1 MTGIP
6 TINFD
11 YFNLAEI
18 PTFILCNPNKE
29 KLYALGGISERKY
42 SPRFNAIS
50 ELSFR
55 ADQYIDGNLMPYYQY
70 ITNRRLVYLDNI
82 GYFMIT
88 SVTENNDGIV
98 KYKEVGC
105 ESLEV
110 ELSSR
115 KLTGFVS
122 GSGIYDE
129 SGVVSLNPVPVTMTQ
144 FYMEILPYLAGWT
157 FDNIPSTLDA
167 KYRSFDV
174 SDTTIYNL
182 LMVDVEEAYECI
194 FDFDTI
200 NNRIFIYDANTD
212 IELTDIFIS
221 HDNVIK
227 SMTVEEV
234 TDELATCLYV
244 IGGGDLGIERVNPL
258 ANNYIYNFQ
267 YFKNTDWMSQSLID
281 SINTWEIKYS
291 TLRSQYYNE
300 VLLYFE
306 DSDDK
311 AIHETQ
317 LNIVSGSYLFYDR
330 LYNSYMES
338 GSTVSDPQMIEIENQ
353 IIALGNQIN
362 EIEDEIGVIDGY
374 MEGHF
379 NVIKEISDSLKLD
392 NSDNFDTVQQ
402 RALQPFIIQ
411 SSYINDNIIQIEGM
425 TSASITT
432 QQHSLYNQAVS
443 TLEKISTPRYSFEID
458 SVSFLQIKDF
468 QTFGSQLALGKK
480 ITLEIEPGRYLQPTV
495 LGADIDFDN
504 PTSFKLTFGNR
515 LRLNDETYQ
524 YNDLMTKALSA
535 GTSMSLN
542 SQAFKNW
549 TRDYKSGYLNLTT
562 GITVDGTEPA
572 EKIDI
577 TPGFINLKTD
587 RLQWNGVDLTGGW
600 TFVGGGGGESGS
612 GITNIKITLFSGGVS
627 VAMYEPTSSGLSDA
641 IDASS
646 AGDVIFLPD
655 VEIGGSFRIPSG
667 VNLVGVSSRESIIE
681 GSVTIDTGCLLENL
695 KIINSNMSTTNVY
708 TVLVQN
714 TDGTESSRIKGCEIY
729 AYQCGTGSAT
739 ALYIGDSVELVVENS
754 TVVADS
760 LNCEAYAFSSNNGNC
775 NVYHS
780 NYYAKTEVFH
790 ETTYVPPP
798 P

>member
-29 KLYALGGISERKY
+29 RLYALGGISERKY
-42 SPRFNAIS
+42 LPRYNAIS

-55 ADQYIDGNLMPYYQY
+55 ADQYIDENLMPYYQY
-70 ITNRRLVYLDNI
+70 ITNRRLVYLDDI

-122 GSGIYDE
+122 GSGIYNED
-129 SGVVSLNPVPVTMTQ
+129 GTVSLNPVPLTMTQ

-157 FDNIPSTLDA
+157 FDIIPETLDT

-182 LMVDVEEAYECI
+182 LMTEVEEAYECI
-194 FDFDTI
+194 FDFDTT
-200 NNRIFIYDANTD
+200 NNRIFVYDASTD
-212 IELTDIFIS
+212 IEITDIFIS
-221 HDNVIK
+221 HDNVVK
-227 SMTVEEV
+227 SMTVEEI
-234 TDELATCLYV
+234 TDELATCLFV
-244 IGGGDLGIERVNPL
+244 IGGGDLGINYVNPL

-267 YFKNTDWMSQSLID
+267 YFKNTDWMNQSLID
-281 SINTWEIKYS
+281 SISAWEIKYS
-291 TLRSQYYNE
+291 SVMSQYYNE
-300 VLLYFE
+300 VLKYFA
-306 DSDDK
+306 DWDDK
-311 AIHETQ
+311 TAHNTE
-317 LNIVSGSYLFYDR
+317 LNIVSGSYLYCDR
-330 LYNSYMES
+330 LYNSFKES
-338 GSTVSDPQMIEIENQ
+338 GSSISDPAMIELENQ
-353 IIALGNQIN
+353 IIALENQVN
-362 EIEDEIGVIDGY
+362 EIQSEIEVINGY
-374 MEGHF
+374 IEGHF
-379 NVIKEISDSLKLD
+379 DVIEEISDSLKFD
-392 NSDNFDTVQQ
+392 NTDNFNTVEQ
-402 RALQPFIIQ
+402 RELQPFIIQ
-411 SSYINDNIIQIEGM
+411 SSYINDNIMEIEGM
-425 TSASITT
+425 TSASIIM

-443 TLEKISTPRYSFEID
+443 TLEKISAPRYSFEID

-468 QTFGSQLALGKK
+468 QTLGSQLALGKK
-480 ITLEIEPGRYLQPTV
+480 ITLEIEPGRYLQPIL

-549 TRDYKSGYLNLTT
+549 TRDYKAGYLNLTT

-600 TFVGGGGGESGS
+600 VTVGGGGGSGS
-612 GITNIKITLFSGGVS
+612 GIANIKITLFSGGIS
-627 VAMYEPTSSGLSDA
+627 VAMYEPTSSGLNDA

-655 VEIGGSFRIPSG
+655 VEIAGDFRIPSG

-681 GSVTIDTGCLLENL
+681 GEVTIDTGCLLENL
-695 KIINSNMSTTNVY
+695 KIINSNSGVGDVY
-708 TVLVQN
+708 TVLVAN
-714 TDGTESSRIKGCEIY
+714 TGGDETSRVKGCEIY

-739 ALYIGDSVELVVENS
+739 AIYIGDSVELLVENS

-760 LNCEAYAFSSNNGNC
+760 LLYDGYSFSSNNGDC

-780 NYYAKTEVFH
+780 NYYGKTEVFH

-798 P
+798 A